1 MAAGL
6 MAGAASASAHG
17 PFPGPGTTAMTL
29 ILSDNVPGN
38 GGVWAI
44 DSVWRTA
51 TVTVAGG
58 FPVPPW
64 HCGWNGWGPRRPA
77 MPLPPSC
84 MTRERSART
93 GAR

>member
-1 MAAGL
+1 MATGL
-6 MAGAASASAHG
+6 MAGTASASAHG

-29 ILSDNVPGN
+29 ILTNDVPGN

-58 FPVPPW
+58 FP
-64 HCGWNGWGPRRPA
+64 GPAVALRLERLGTPA
-77 MPLPPSC
+77 DLLCLYRHP
-84 MTRERSART
+84 A
-93 GAR
+93 